1 MKNNKCERGIARLYA
16 VLALFQFSHSGDS
29 IDVIFDDF
37 LSKNANRE
45 PKIDSVPIKKM
56 HIKFFR
62 QLTETAAKNLEE
74 ITPIIQKHL
83 NENWTL
89 ERLDPVALC
98 ILQLG
103 VCELKHFQ
111 TIPSIVIMDE
121 YTEVAKS
128 FFNKT
133 NTSFINGI
141 LNTIARELRPN
152 DTFKD

>member
-62 QLTETAAKNLEE
+62 QLVETATKNLEE

-103 VCELKHFQ
+103 VCEIKYFQ

>member
-56 HIKFFR
+56 HIKFFK
-62 QLTETAAKNLEE
+62 QLVETATKNLEE

-83 NENWTL
+83 SDNWTL

-103 VCELKHFQ
+103 VCEIKYFQ

-128 FFNKT
+128 FFTKT

-152 DTFKD
+152 DTFKN